1 MSLYGMMRTG
11 GSGMNAQANR
21 LGTVAENIA
30 NASTTG
36 YKRASTEFSSLI
48 LPTSNGSY
56 NSGGVETKV
65 RYSISEQGPTSYTTS
80 GTDMA
85 INGGGF
91 FIVSGANGSNVLT
104 RAGAFTQNGDGDLVN
119 SAGYTLMG
127 YEYKQ
132 GVDPTVVVNGFDGL
146 KKVNLSSDGLVAKGS
161 TEGAMGANLDSG
173 AANGTEAKTSLS
185 VFDSQGNSRLL
196 DFTYTKVSDNNWN
209 VKIVDK
215 ATGTQLMPAAG
226 AVPTTTPVAP
236 AGMLVFDSAG
246 KLTSSANMQI
256 NGALLGASIPGTGA
270 KLANITIDLTKTT
283 QLGYKFNPDGGSV
296 DGNGPSK
303 VAGYQVDKEGIVY
316 VKYENGKLEPRYR
329 VALASVQSPDN
340 LIPQSGNVYSQG
352 VDSGVIVTGFA
363 GSGDFGSIQSG
374 ALEGSNVDIA
384 NELTAMIESQRS
396 YTANSKVFQ
405 TGADLL
411 DVLVNLKR

>member
-30 NASTTG
+30 NANTTG
-36 YKRASTEFSSLI
+36 YKRASTEFASLI
-48 LPTSNGSY
+48 LPTSNGAY
-56 NSGGVETKV
+56 NSGGVDTKI
-65 RYSISEQGPTSYTTS
+65 RYSISEQGPTTYTTS

-91 FIVSGANGSNVLT
+91 FIVSGANGSNLLT

-127 YEYKQ
+127 YEYQ
-132 GVDPTVVVNGFDGL
+132 EGVDPTVVVNGFDGL
-146 KKVNLSSDGLVAKGS
+146 TKVNLASDGLVANGS
-161 TEGAMGANLDSG
+161 TKGAMGATLNSG
-173 AANGTEAKTSLS
+173 DAVGEESSTSLS

-196 DFTYTKVSDNNWN
+196 DFVYKKTGPNAWTVEVRDRDTY
-209 VKIVDK
+209 
-215 ATGTQLMPAAG
+215 AAG
-226 AVPTTTPVAP
+226 PPAVGVLATKAIAFDPAGKMTTTPTT
-236 AGMLVFDSAG
+236 
-246 KLTSSANMQI
+246 LTTTPMP
-256 NGALLGASIPGTGA
+256 GLPGTGA
-270 KLANITIDLTKTT
+270 TLAPLTIDLAKTQ
-283 QLGYKFNPDGGSV
+283 QLGHEFSADGGTI
-296 DGNGPSK
+296 DGNKPSK
-303 VAGYQVDKEGIVY
+303 VAGYQIDKEGIVY
-316 VKYENGKLEPRYR
+316 VKYENGKLDPRYR
-329 VALASVQSPDN
+329 VALANVQSPDN

>member
-30 NASTTG
+30 NSNTTG

-65 RYSISEQGPTSYTTS
+65 RYSISEQGPTTYTTS

-91 FIVSGANGSNVLT
+91 FIVAGADGSNFLT
-104 RAGAFTQNGDGDLVN
+104 RAGAFTPDGEGNLVN
-119 SAGYTLMG
+119 SAGYSLMG
-127 YEYKQ
+127 YEYEE

-146 KKVNLSSDGLVAKGS
+146 SKVNLASDGLVAKGS
-161 TEGAMGANLDSG
+161 TKGAMGANLNSG
-173 AANGTEAKTSLS
+173 DAIGTESSTSLS

-196 DFTYTKVSDNNWN
+196 DFVYKKTGANAWTVEVRDRATYAAPSTGV
-209 VKIVDK
+209 I
-215 ATGTQLMPAAG
+215 GTQTMTFNAAG
-226 AVPTTTPVAP
+226 ELTSTPASVTTTA
-236 AGMLVFDSAG
+236 M
-246 KLTSSANMQI
+246 N
-256 NGALLGASIPGTGA
+256 ALPGTGA
-270 KLANITIDLTKTT
+270 NLASLTIDLSKTT
-283 QLGYKFNPDGGSV
+283 QLGYKFNPDGGKI
-296 DGNGPSK
+296 DGNAPSK
-303 VAGYQVDKEGIVY
+303 VAGYQIDKAGIVY
-316 VKYENGKLEPRYR
+316 VKYENGDLDPRYR

-340 LIPQSGNVYSQG
+340 LVPQSGNVYSQG